1 MIADV
6 CLVLLLDSSSAI
18 SAGEWQL
25 QAAATSAAIR
35 HPDVVG
41 RMTAGPNG
49 RTAVTTIEWSNSV
62 AIMQPWTVI
71 AGPADAH
78 RASGAIDQ
86 HQRYGHGAADLKH
99 ALRSAKD
106 ALLAARTLG
115 IQCESEI
122 VDVSGGGESAVS
134 GDAYEEVAA
143 LTEKGAQ
150 VNAIVVGGEVAV
162 RDFYRDTV
170 PGFVAWATWDVYAQ
184 AIRAKIMTE
193 IGKFADAREDRW
205 PVWYIPAYGAT
216 RLPARWGLAEA
227 PLLDIEQQTSVEAP
241 SVAWLGLLGFGYL
254 AWRKR

>member
-1 MIADV
+1 MLVDV
-6 CLVLLLDSSSAI
+6 CLVLMLDSSSAI
-18 SAGEWQL
+18 SAADWQL

-49 RTAVTTIEWSNSV
+49 RTAVFALEWSN
-62 AIMQPWTVI
+62 ATAFMAPWTVI
-71 AGPADAH
+71 EGAADAD
-78 RASGAIDQ
+78 RAAGAIDK
-86 HQRYGHGAADLKH
+86 HQRYGHGTADLKH
-99 ALRSAKD
+99 ALGMAKD
-106 ALLAARTLG
+106 ALLAAKTLG
-115 IQCESEI
+115 IECESSV
-122 VDVSGGGESAVS
+122 VDVSGGGDSAVS
-134 GDAYEEVAA
+134 GDAYEEIAA

-193 IGKFADAREDRW
+193 IGKFAEAGAPEIG
-205 PVWYIPAYGAT
+205 YIPVYGAT
-216 RLPARWGLAEA
+216 RWREWGFVQTAA
-227 PLLDIEQQTSVEAP
+227 ADIGQQASVPGPGA
-241 SVAWLGLLGFGYL
+241 ALLGLMGFGYL